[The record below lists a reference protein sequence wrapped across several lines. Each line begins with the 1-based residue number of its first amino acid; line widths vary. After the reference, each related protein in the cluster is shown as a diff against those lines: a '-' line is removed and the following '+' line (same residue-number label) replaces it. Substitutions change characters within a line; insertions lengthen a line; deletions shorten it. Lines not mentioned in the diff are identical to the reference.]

1 MKVTIIPRSKGSLGY
16 AQYLPREAA
25 LKTKEELMDRVA
37 IILGGRM
44 AEEHFFGKVTTG
56 AADDLQK
63 VYELTRAMVTQ
74 FGMSEAIGNVG
85 FEQEGYINK
94 YSEHTGAKIDE
105 EIKKIVQEGEERC
118 RALIREKR
126 DLIEK

>member
-1 MKVTIIPRSKGSLGY
+1 
-16 AQYLPREAA
+16 
-25 LKTKEELMDRVA
+25 MDRVI

-74 FGMSEAIGNVG
+74 FGMSEVIGNIG
-85 FEQEGYINK
+85 FEEENYINK
-94 YSEHTGAKIDE
+94 YS
-105 EIKKIVQEGEERC
+105 
-118 RALIREKR
+118 
-126 DLIEK
+126 